1 MTTNIRTAAA
11 DEPLEAV
18 RERLAADPPPLE
30 GLATVFLHDADGR
43 YTGAFTPVALLTGS
57 PPRRLAALRIDTP
70 VDDVIDLFA
79 VQDVLALPVLDA
91 GDRLVGAVA
100 IDDVLEEL
108 LAERL
113 PQHRRRYRRARI
125 RERAHS

>member
-1 MTTNIRTAAA
+1 
-11 DEPLEAV
+11 
-18 RERLAADPPPLE
+18 
-30 GLATVFLHDADGR
+30 
-43 YTGAFTPVALLTGS
+43 
-57 PPRRLAALRIDTP
+57 
-70 VDDVIDLFA
+70 
-79 VQDVLALPVLDA
+79 VLDA

-125 RERAHS
+125 RERALA